1 MSSTSESQ
9 AVNILS
15 QGEILARLAHL
26 WTCFDTLPLT
36 LPDTTHSFQ
45 HFELSDEDIEDRGR
59 VGALNHHLECT
70 FCPQG
75 RANGPFLLNG
85 RGPGLLSLV
94 DVLSAFIEDFPS
106 DAILQ
111 KWVEDLIRAAEHT
124 SSTTDPVGG
133 SMVNSGVR
141 GSTKKRGRPAGMVTE
156 GQASKKALLARC
168 DLRASFT
175 VPLALRTVRPNSTQP
190 QTPIKPTTAQDSR
203 STSRGTIYALRIF
216 SHVLGFIANR
226 RLHRRSMKRLAEGR
240 HEPR

>member
-26 WTCFDTLPLT
+26 RACFDTLPLT
-36 LPDTTHSFQ
+36 LSDTTYSFQ
-45 HFELSDEDIEDRGR
+45 QLELSDEDIEDRGCVR
-59 VGALNHHLECT
+59 ALNHCLECT

-75 RANGPFLLNG
+75 HANGSFLLNG

-94 DVLSAFIEDFPS
+94 DVLSAFIVDFPG

-124 SSTTDPVGG
+124 SSTTGPVGG
-133 SMVNSGVR
+133 STVSSGVG

-156 GQASKKALLARC
+156 GQASKKAKSDAAVPRTREVDCPGTSVLSLYDNAQKPPPKGPGGRGVCPLLDKVSIYCHRKR
-168 DLRASFT
+168 DGELLYRLS
-175 VPLALRTVRPNSTQP
+175 LLL
-190 QTPIKPTTAQDSR
+190 
-203 STSRGTIYALRIF
+203 GT
-216 SHVLGFIANR
+216 
-226 RLHRRSMKRLAEGR
+226 KAES
-240 HEPR
+240 